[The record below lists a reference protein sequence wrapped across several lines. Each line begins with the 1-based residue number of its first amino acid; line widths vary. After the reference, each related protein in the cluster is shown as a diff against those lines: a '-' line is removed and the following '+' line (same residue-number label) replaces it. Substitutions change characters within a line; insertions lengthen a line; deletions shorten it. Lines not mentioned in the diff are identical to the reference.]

1 MPTTFTR
8 AEAGQPLEIA
18 AEAWNASLDAAEA
31 YARDG
36 RPVFNTSVKSGQF
49 PHCLYVTVRNDTGQ
63 QIAVGECV
71 TFEELSGGETVLG
84 GSLSDI
90 NQGPILVA
98 TLHPS
103 NSIGQMTPNY
113 GAALEPIPNGEFGK
127 VCVYGVCAANTT
139 DSASDGNGYATI
151 LTTGLGSFFCLTS
164 KRTGIR
170 VLQTL
175 PSNNAIIFIEGGYW
189 QCRANGYGVSVGSNS
204 YVLGDGRGY
213 ATFQTTNSDG
223 FVLSDEVLTSSY
235 SSVITTSIIKVPADG
250 IYDVR
255 YDIAGRLSVNNGGG
269 SPRALKTSGASDT
282 TLTISQ
288 FAVGLELVVLD
299 NSNVVQTLAH
309 WPSLTASS
317 ATRGAEIARI
327 PVTSSDYVGMDW
339 PDYCGG
345 SVSLNLR
352 VNMVTYRKFGV
363 RMSVSSWPTGDAAFV
378 NSEFVPRI
386 TLRGT
391 GCAELAVQDLYLAP

>member
-1 MPTTFTR
+1 MATTFTR
-8 AEAGQPLEIA
+8 AEAGQPLKIA
-18 AEAWNASLDAAEA
+18 AEAWNASLDVAEA

-36 RPVFNTSVKSGQF
+36 RRVFEASVNPGQF
-49 PHCLYVTVRNDTGQ
+49 PHCLYVSVRNDTGQ
-63 QIAVGECV
+63 QIEAGECV
-71 TFEELSGGETVLG
+71 TFEELSGGETVLN
-84 GSLSDI
+84 GSLYEI
-90 NQGPILVA
+90 NAGPILVA
-98 TLHPS
+98 TLHPN

-113 GAALEPIPNGEFGK
+113 GAALEPIPNGEVGK
-127 VCVYGVCAANTT
+127 VCVYGVCAVNTT
-139 DSASDGNGYATI
+139 DNASDGTGYVT
-151 LTTGLGSFFCLTS
+151 LFTTGIGSFFTLTS

-170 VLQTL
+170 LIQSL
-175 PSNNAIIFIEGGYW
+175 PSNKAIVFIEGGYW
-189 QCRANGYGVSVGSNS
+189 QCRANGYGVSAGSNT

-213 ATFQTTNSDG
+213 GTFQSINADG

-269 SPRALKTSGASDT
+269 SPRALKTSSASDT

-309 WPSLTASS
+309 WPALTGTA

-352 VNMVTYRKFGV
+352 LNMVTYRKFGV

>member
-31 YARDG
+31 FRRDG
-36 RPVFNTSVKSGQF
+36 RRVFETSVNSGQF
-49 PHCLYVTVRNDTGQ
+49 PHCLYVNVRNDTGQ
-63 QIAVGECV
+63 QIQAGECV
-71 TFEELSGGETVLG
+71 TFEELSGGETVLNDG
-84 GSLSDI
+84 LYAI
-90 NQGPILVA
+90 NAGPILVA
-98 TLHPS
+98 TLHPN

-113 GAALEPIPNGEFGK
+113 GAALEPIPDGEVGK
-127 VCVYGVCAANTT
+127 VCVYGVCAVTVGSGT
-139 DSASDGNGYATI
+139 SDGTGYLAIVAT
-151 LTTGLGSFFCLTS
+151 GSGSIFTLTS

-170 VLQTL
+170 VIQTIQ
-175 PSNNAIIFIEGGYW
+175 AAQVIAFIEGGYW
-189 QCRANGYGVSVGSNS
+189 QCRANGYGISAGSNT

-213 ATFQTTNSDG
+213 GTFQSTNADG

-269 SPRALKTSGASDT
+269 SPRALKAANGAET
-282 TLTISQ
+282 TFTISR

-299 NSNVVQTLAH
+299 NSNAVQTLAH
-309 WPSLTASS
+309 WPALTATA

-327 PVTSSDYVGMDW
+327 PVTSSSYVGMDW

-352 VNMVTYRKFGV
+352 LNLTTYRKFGV